1 MSSRLFYFARI
12 SVPAVVPPFG
22 SQAWCLFDRWRRL
35 FNSRVGTECF
45 GPYSSGV
52 SSIDSSLLKL
62 GRGDP
67 FVTKWRPRHPVE
79 LEIEDRLSVKEAKV
93 IRAIIWL
100 YSLMATIIF
109 TLLGLAL
116 LISSVFGHAFVMVF
130 RLGTSLL
137 SW

>member
-1 MSSRLFYFARI
+1 MFQ
-12 SVPAVVPPFG
+12 
-22 SQAWCLFDRWRRL
+22 SQ
-35 FNSRVGTECF
+35 
-45 GPYSSGV
+45 SG
-52 SSIDSSLLKL
+52 IHSSLLKL

-67 FVTKWRPRHPVE
+67 FVSERRPIHPAE
-79 LEIEDRLSVKEAKV
+79 LQIEDRLSVKEAKV

-130 RLGTSLL
+130 DLGSSLL

>member
-1 MSSRLFYFARI
+1 MSPSK
-12 SVPAVVPPFG
+12 
-22 SQAWCLFDRWRRL
+22 
-35 FNSRVGTECF
+35 
-45 GPYSSGV
+45 SG
-52 SSIDSSLLKL
+52 IHTSLLKL

-67 FVTKWRPRHPVE
+67 FVSERRPIRPAE
-79 LEIEDRLSVKEAKV
+79 SKIEDRLSVKEAKV

-116 LISSVFGHAFVMVF
+116 LVSSVFGRAFVMVF
-130 RLGTSLL
+130 GLGSSLV